1 MTRKKEI
8 LIGSIIVLAIIGFFG
23 IKILDLSF
31 DREGVLGKIDEAIES
46 GNTDYLKSHLEVRGL
61 DRDLTDKEVENIG
74 EALRGISVYS
84 LSDGREDPDA
94 NIYIKKKGKE
104 KLIFDKYIIVLKP
117 YDLTIASNIE
127 GTKVFIDGEE
137 VGVFKEDEDF
147 VYRDLL
153 PGKHRV
159 KINYKGE
166 YADIEEEEE
175 ILALNRE
182 GTNEIYL
189 DLKVSGRYIHVE
201 SNLEDAKLFINGEDT
216 GVKIYEEYELGP
228 LDEKKKIKISAR
240 ARIDGK
246 DYESDIVEITSASG
260 NYHTLNIDY
269 QEPMSKEEVM
279 RDVKALIGAYEVGL
293 IDAVNY
299 GSYTYIDDYIEYA
312 SPFMKAQKKLI
323 SNLYEKGTEEDLLS
337 YEIEDISILSQQI
350 VSVTVRE
357 SHMIYY
363 KSGDKKQV
371 DNKWV
376 YTVVNI
382 DDEFYI
388 RDIKAAK

>member
-1 MTRKKEI
+1 MNRKKEI
-8 LIGSIIVLAIIGFFG
+8 LIGAIIVLAIIGFFG

-31 DREGVLGKIDEAIES
+31 DREGVLEKIDEAIES

-74 EALRGISVYS
+74 EALKDISVYS
-84 LSDGREDPDA
+84 LSDGKEDPDA

-137 VGVFKEDEDF
+137 VGAFKEDEDF

-153 PGKHRV
+153 PGSHVV
-159 KINYKGE
+159 KINYQGE

-189 DLKVSGRYIHVE
+189 DLQVSGRYIHVE

-240 ARIDGK
+240 AKIDGEE
-246 DYESDIVEITSASG
+246 YESDIVEITSASG

-279 RDVKALIGAYEVGL
+279 RDVEALIEAYEIGL

-299 GSYTYIDDYIEYA
+299 GSYSYIDNYIEYA

-363 KSGDKKQV
+363 ESGDKKQV